1 DARVDVRDLTNG
13 RGPAAAA
20 SLNAVATLGVTTG
33 HEIEVTASGPQA
45 QQVLAAIRALAARD
59 FDEVAEDEAAPA
71 QPSRRD
77 GAAPARDRAGVLL
90 GLPASAGIAIGRAR
104 RFHAAQMTAP
114 FGDAS
119 DAETERA
126 ALESAL
132 ALTADDIRR
141 QREEVAARAGEARA
155 AIFDAHTLFLRDEVL
170 LEPAHR
176 AIHEQH

>member
-1 DARVDVRDLTNG
+1 EARDGLVGKIAHLGAEESHPATPEEAAPVEDGRPTLRLTVRNPHGLHARPAARFVQTVSAFDARVDVRDLTNG

-59 FDEVAEDEAAPA
+59 LDEVAEDGAAPA

-90 GLPASAGIAIGRAR
+90 GLPASAGIAIGRA
-104 RFHAAQMTAP
+104 
-114 FGDAS
+114 
-119 DAETERA
+119 
-126 ALESAL
+126 
-132 ALTADDIRR
+132 
-141 QREEVAARAGEARA
+141 
-155 AIFDAHTLFLRDEVL
+155 
-170 LEPAHR
+170 
-176 AIHEQH
+176 